1 MEDKTQEMERIQEL
15 LDNRHYVALIAELA
29 EMNAVDVA
37 EILDKENA
45 ANAVFLFRMLPK
57 DLAAEVFWTNLR
69 LMTS

>member
-15 LDNRHYVALIAELA
+15 LNNKHYVALIAELA

-45 ANAVFLFRMLPK
+45 TNAV
-57 DLAAEVFWTNLR
+57 
-69 LMTS
+69 

>member
-45 ANAVFLFRMLPK
+45 VNAVFLFRMLP
-57 DLAAEVFWTNLR
+57 
-69 LMTS
+69 

>member
-15 LDNRHYVALIAELA
+15 LNNKHYVALIAELA

-45 ANAVFLFRMLPK
+45 ANAVLRIKSLVP
-57 DLAAEVFWTNLR
+57 FWLNLR
-69 LMTS
+69 LTTS